1 MVEAEIK
8 TRIREAINGF
18 SNENLSANAL
28 KLFQTLG
35 YNTDRQNPFTERTF
49 RFFKEEFLEG
59 NTCFNEEKAKAKE
72 WKEVDLL
79 FQLTKDEVAG
89 PHGVMDAGQV
99 NRGQMESY
107 LFFAIEL
114 TNAGCSRTTLAQITR
129 QVNKVFAMPV
139 MILFKTGGSL
149 TLAIIDRRLHKRD
162 ERKDV
167 LEKVTLIKDIDIAN
181 PHRAHIEILFDLSLD
196 ELRRKH
202 EHEQKHKLS
211 GFEELHKAWRKALD
225 TQELNELFFKELSDW
240 YFWAMQ
246 NVSFPDDVEKNES
259 TRNATSLI
267 RLITRIVFIWFIKEK
282 KLVPD
287 VLFDR
292 KALGLILKEFSKDK
306 NSHGYYQAILQ
317 NLFFGTLNQEM
328 NERGFVKDG
337 PFVENRST
345 YGVKNLFRYADRFS
359 IGEDEALALFKDI
372 PFLNGGLFDCLDKEN
387 DEGKVQYAD
396 GFSRN
401 PKKQAIV
408 PDFLFFGPEEEC
420 DLNAV
425 YDTKN
430 KKYEVKGL
438 IHILSGYK
446 FTISENTPVEEEI
459 ALDPELLGKVF
470 ENLLASYNP
479 ETHSTAR
486 KRTGSFY
493 TPREIVD
500 YMVDESLMAIL
511 TPALSKGEG
520 EDLTPALSKGEGEDL
535 TPALSKGEG
544 EDLTPALSKGEGE
557 VPGYITTSPDIYKVL
572 KPLTIENRQHATEAE
587 AILWEEL
594 RNRKLGFKFRR
605 QHPVDKYIVD
615 FICLSANLVIE
626 ADGDYHNSEEQRE
639 SDKVRTER
647 LQDLGYRVLRFKNE
661 SILKNIQNVLSSIK
675 TALSNP
681 PSPLESESGALSNPP
696 SPLERGPGGEV
707 KLRHL
712 LSYSENP
719 NPFNPKE
726 TEILIKAIDAC
737 KILDPACGSGA
748 FPMGILHKLVHI
760 LHQLDPGN
768 KLWKDRQIEKVLAV
782 DDAALREHMV
792 GDIEAAFENNELDYG
807 RKLYLIENCIYG
819 VDIQPIA
826 IQISK
831 LRFFIS
837 LIVDEDVNRDKENYG
852 VRSLPNLETKFI
864 AANTLIGLDKP
875 EQRMLKNPAIDKLE
889 KELKELRHRYFSA
902 KNRTEKLACQKKD
915 KTLRLKISDLLV
927 LDGFPREAAK
937 QIADFD
943 PYDQNAS
950 SPFFDFEWMFGL
962 KAEKAGDGVF
972 DIVIGNPPYVQ
983 IQNFSGMQQQKDW
996 ERQNYETYARTG
1008 DVYCLFYERGYRLLT
1023 AGGVLTYIT
1032 SNKWQRANYGKA
1044 MRKFFM
1050 ANGAISQLID
1060 FGDSPIFKNATTY
1073 TNILVWHKVTREVK
1087 ARAWDLSKTYASD
1100 VSLKDLLAQ
1109 QGECEPLFN
1118 EESFL
1123 ILTNEQTA
1131 IKKRIT
1137 EIGVPLKDWNISIN
1151 YGIKTGLNEAFIID
1165 RKKKDELIARDPK
1178 SADIIKPIL
1187 RGRDIKRNKAEFANL
1202 WVIIAKFGLHEDI
1215 KKKYP
1220 VIFQHLAN
1228 FKSRLEDRGQC
1239 RYGRSGNSK
1248 QNQNYPGQHHWLE
1261 LDNNPKDD
1269 YTALFNQDKIVWA
1282 ETSMDNQ
1289 FCLVG
1294 KDFFLE
1300 KTSFFLVP
1308 GNKYLLGVLNSH
1320 VTRFFLDTLVSK
1332 MRGGYFSMSKI
1343 YIEQIPI
1350 PHIAAESQLPF
1361 EILVDMI
1368 LFAIEHGMNSDAS
1381 TLEWVIDVMTYGLYF
1396 EPEMKKSHCYINDR
1410 IAEFIKPF
1418 TPVDTDDFK
1427 TEYIKTFIK
1436 FCDKDDTIRHGLV
1449 HSHLVKPVQ
1458 VILGDKK

>member
-1 MVEAEIK
+1 MDEIK
-8 TRIREAINGF
+8 TRIRSAINEF

-28 KLFQTLG
+28 KLFETIG
-35 YNTDRQNPFTERTF
+35 YKTDRQNPFTERTF
-49 RFFKEEFLEG
+49 RFFKESFLDG
-59 NTCFNEEKAKAKE
+59 NTFFNEEKAKAKE

-79 FQLTKDEVAG
+79 FQLTKEEVTG
-89 PHGVMDAGQV
+89 PHGRVDARQV
-99 NRGQMESY
+99 NRGQIESY

-114 TNAGCSRTTLAQITR
+114 MNEGYSRTALAQITR

-139 MILFKTGGSL
+139 MVLFKTGGSL

-167 LEKVTLIKDIDIAN
+167 LEKVTLIKDIDIEN

-196 ELRRKH
+196 ELRRKY
-202 EHEQKHKLS
+202 EHEQKHKLT

-225 TQELNELFFKELSDW
+225 TQELNERFFQELSNW

-259 TRNATSLI
+259 TRNATNLI

-328 NERGFVKDG
+328 NERGFVKEG
-337 PFVENRST
+337 SFVENRST
-345 YGVKNLFRYADRFS
+345 YGVKNLFRYADQFS
-359 IGEDEALALFKDI
+359 FGENEALALFKDI

-408 PDFLFFGPEEEC
+408 PDFLFFGSEEEY
-420 DLNAV
+420 DLNAA
-425 YDTKN
+425 YGTTN
-430 KKYEVKGL
+430 KKYKVKGL
-438 IHILSGYK
+438 IDILYGYK
-446 FTISENTPVEEEI
+446 FTIAENTPIEEEI

-493 TPREIVD
+493 TPRDIVD

-520 EDLTPALSKGEGEDL
+520 EGLTPA
-535 TPALSKGEG
+535 
-544 EDLTPALSKGEGE
+544 
-557 VPGYITTSPDIYKVL
+557 PGYITTSPDIYKVL

-626 ADGDYHNSEEQRE
+626 ADGDYHNLEEQRE

-675 TALSNP
+675 T
-681 PSPLESESGALSNPP
+681 ALSNPP

-792 GDIEAAFENNELDYG
+792 GDIEAAFDNNELDYG

-962 KAEKAGDGVF
+962 KAEKADNGVF

-1050 ANGAISQLID
+1050 ANGAISQLMD

-1073 TNILVWHKVTREVK
+1073 TNILVWNRIDKKNKT
-1087 ARAWDLSKTYASD
+1087 RAWDLSKIYTGTND
-1100 VSLKDLLAQ
+1100 ISLYDLLLQ
-1109 QGECEPLFN
+1109 QGECELLFN
-1118 EESFL
+1118 EESFA
-1123 ILTNEQTA
+1123 ILTSEQTA
-1131 IKKRIT
+1131 IKKRIK
-1137 EIGVPLKDWNISIN
+1137 EVGVPLKHWGFSI
-1151 YGIKTGLNEAFIID
+1151 YRGILTGLNEAFIID

-1178 SADIIKPIL
+1178 SADILKPIL
-1187 RGRDIKRNKAEFANL
+1187 RGRDIKRNKAEFAELWLLNTHNGYTDKNGNRIPRIDVKKDYPAAWEHLNKIDKETDGKGEKRCDQGNHWTNL
-1202 WVIIAKFGLHEDI
+1202 RDCAYMGEFEK
-1215 KKKYP
+1215 
-1220 VIFQHLAN
+1220 
-1228 FKSRLEDRGQC
+1228 
-1239 RYGRSGNSK
+1239 
-1248 QNQNYPGQHHWLE
+1248 
-1261 LDNNPKDD
+1261 
-1269 YTALFNQDKIVWA
+1269 DKIVWA
-1282 ETSMDNQ
+1282 ETSIDNQ

-1300 KTSFFLVP
+1300 KTSFFLTP

-1350 PHIAAESQLPF
+1350 PRIPTEAQLPL

-1368 LFAIEHGMNSDAS
+1368 MFAIEHGMNSDAS

-1427 TEYIKTFIK
+1427 TEYIQTFAK

-1449 HSHLVKPVQ
+1449 HSRLVKPVQ
-1458 VILGDKK
+1458 VILGEKK